1 MNAHLP
7 KITAAMNNARSPEF
21 KKAPTSEENIE
32 PRQFGGP
39 AKQGLAVESGERA
52 HIERQSDDKNK
63 IAIDRCMRTG
73 EVMKVLFPEGLQLKS
88 EQEFAIFRL
97 FDGLVGNL
105 AQFAQTGM
113 TQQASLRA
121 IALHATLLEDV
132 ISSSD
137 KR

>member
-7 KITAAMNNARSPEF
+7 KITAAMKNARSPEF
-21 KKAPTSEENIE
+21 MKAPTSEENIE

-39 AKQGLAVESGERA
+39 AKLGLAVESGERD